1 MSNMEA
7 EGYMEHMKNLKNY
20 QNHCQHIIQDVDNAL
35 EELDKLE
42 KEVNWKLNII
52 AILVKKSCRAEWSY
66 SSPALKDCRDFET
79 SVCLC
84 FFRALVRIPFIPVVI
99 FFLTTRG

>member
-52 AILVKKSCRAEWSY
+52 TILVKKSCRAEWSH
-66 SSPALKDCRDFET
+66 SCRALKDCRDFET
-79 SVCLC
+79 SVCLW
-84 FFRALVRIPFIPVVI
+84 FFRVWV
-99 FFLTTRG
+99 